1 MPIFGATSAAT
12 GGGTNGN
19 FFAYRLPYLKDYS
32 VATGII
38 YTPVVD
44 KPRYLSRIAPA
55 SGTPVA
61 QAGDYDDFT
70 TDFWAI
76 QIARYRHRHSLGTAT
91 VAFRRDDSFALVHF
105 RRETYFE
112 EFIRDGIIPTADK
125 LYSVSLVDWALGFT
139 VADTRNLTNV
149 YPAAP
154 PATSTAYSVNA
165 SEITEDPTGTTVPA
179 LAVGPSNTFT
189 FAGTSTIFT
198 SGVEYYVPRN
208 PGTGAAAAQVTALDV
223 GIDNV
228 FLSSYRTHDTP
239 PAPLSLPNAL
249 KNAVNQNPVF
259 LSLSP
264 FSYEGTEL
272 PDTDTISLTGT
283 APNQLFPGFLGLTK
297 RQRIEFGFSDLTS
310 GALNPATGAVAGISL
325 GAGGTISFDGDKEI
339 PAFTTDAKV
348 RAFVRRPLVVDGTT
362 GYPLPASPLTG
373 FDILNSAA
381 GTPKILYHSMLETTL
396 VSPEYGNAANT
407 SNAVYTTTKDREE
420 RFLDEVYRYPQD
432 WASSGGLPA
441 PTLANLVGP
450 GLPSGLG
457 AIDLPVRPAVGFWDG
472 YYLLGRN
479 ATSLDAVSP
488 PAPSAMR
495 QELQVAGLPERNPP
509 YTDGVVSPFPS
520 RGILLFP
527 QDDYS
532 SGYDPIG
539 PDYSA
544 VTSPLGYRAYIRAFN
559 AGAANVG
566 NTSIIIRVWG
576 VELSDFAFAAGPGPF
591 GGGDLAIAIKVP
603 GLTTFMNAG
612 RVDGAGP
619 SKQDPAIDGAGCR
632 VIGPNTFDAVDPGS
646 QITYS
651 QVEINL
657 GPLAPLFVNTNG
669 DCPVLIGV
677 VLQDTAG
684 ARTNYNWKNVL
695 PTTATAGCRGI
706 VGLDM
711 VIP

>member
-1 MPIFGATSAAT
+1 MPIFGATTAAT
-12 GGGTNGN
+12 GGGTDGN

-32 VATGII
+32 GTSGII
-38 YTPVVD
+38 YTPVVE

-55 SGTPVA
+55 ALTSMP

-76 QIARYRHRHSLGTAT
+76 QIARYRHRHSLGVTT
-91 VAFRRDDSFALVHF
+91 LSFRRDDSFALVHF

-112 EFIRDGIIPTADK
+112 EFIRDGVIPTADK

-165 SEITEDPTGTTVPA
+165 SEITEDPTGSTTPA
-179 LAVGPSNTFT
+179 LALSPSNTFT
-189 FAGTSTIFT
+189 FTGTSTIFT
-198 SGVEYYVPRN
+198 SGVEYYVPRD
-208 PGTGAAAAQVTALDV
+208 PVTGAAAAQITALDV

-272 PDTDTISLTGT
+272 PDADTISLTGM
-283 APNQLFPGFLGLTK
+283 APTQLFPGFLGLTK
-297 RQRIEFGFSDLTS
+297 RQRIEFGFSDLTG

-325 GAGGTISFDGDKEI
+325 APAPGTSIDFDGDQNT

-362 GYPLPASPLTG
+362 GYPLPADPLAGLPIANAAPDQILFHSMKESPL
-373 FDILNSAA
+373 A
-381 GTPKILYHSMLETTL
+381 TPT
-396 VSPEYGNAANT
+396 YGNAAT
-407 SNAVYTTTKDREE
+407 PAPSLYTPTKDREE

-432 WASSGGLPA
+432 WASTAGLPA

-457 AIDLPVRPAVGFWDG
+457 AIDLPVRPTLVGGLWDG

-479 ATSLDAVSP
+479 LTSLDAAGP
-488 PAPSAMR
+488 PAMQ

-539 PDYSA
+539 PNYSA
-544 VTSPLGYRAYIRAFN
+544 VTSPLGLRAYIRAFN

-576 VELSDFAFAAGPGPF
+576 VQLTDFAFTAGPGPF
-591 GGGDLAIAIKVP
+591 GSGDLFIAIKVP

-619 SKQDPAIDGAGCR
+619 SKQDPAIDGAGCK

-657 GPLAPLFVNTNG
+657 GPLAPLFLNTSG

-677 VLQDTAG
+677 VLQDTAT
-684 ARTNYNWKNVL
+684 ARSNYNWRNVG
-695 PTTATAGCRGI
+695 PTAATASCRGI